1 MSDLCRGVEDRAG
14 RAITLGVE
22 NLFPS
27 FTYAYPYET
36 IVDIFPVGSVLAIK
50 EPYVFLGRT
59 TGVAEIRVSVPS
71 DIERLPLDD
80 PTLWRYDSP
89 VSM

>member
-36 IVDIFPVGSVLAIK
+36 IVDIFPSAAFSPSRSLMSFWEGLRVWRRFESLCRLTLSDSLSTIRLCG
-50 EPYVFLGRT
+50 GT
-59 TGVAEIRVSVPS
+59 TAR
-71 DIERLPLDD
+71 
-80 PTLWRYDSP
+80 
-89 VSM
+89 